1 VPLPTSSPGTRA
13 PRTFAPTPFDE
24 GAVHHVET
32 VRAFVDAYD
41 AGRYDDAIAFIDE
54 RILFSGDCDYGSQ
67 KLYSISDHESA
78 TYWLRSRIADHD
90 RIDIV
95 QFVDLQ
101 DGEFKRM
108 FAGLLEDTRVSV
120 TLVGKYKPE
129 NLGELMREIDWV
141 IVPSIWWENS
151 PLVIQEAFMNG
162 RPVICSNVGGM
173 AEKVTDGVNGMHFQ
187 VGDPASLA
195 ATIRRAVQS
204 SGTWDQMRQ
213 GIPPIYRLDHQVS
226 ELVDLYRQL
235 IAGRP
240 AGSQVNAV
248 V

>member
-1 VPLPTSSPGTRA
+1 LGFFGQLSGYKGVDVLLEAMRLLEVDDALPSSSDESEADTEENGHHRA
-13 PRTFAPTPFDE
+13 PRRDAKAPRVTLKVH
-24 GAVHHVET
+24 GAN
-32 VRAFVDAYD
+32 
-41 AGRYDDAIAFIDE
+41 
-54 RILFSGDCDYGSQ
+54 L
-67 KLYSISDHESA
+67 
-78 TYWLRSRIADHD
+78 
-90 RIDIV
+90 
-95 QFVDLQ
+95 DLQ